1 MNSIEF
7 KFAMHIISHCHM
19 ICIEFDKRGIKTV
32 LFTEIQKKLL
42 CITAE
47 DSNYLKCILVILK
60 VGKSE

>member
-1 MNSIEF
+1 
-7 KFAMHIISHCHM
+7 M